1 MFTVA
6 PNTGA
11 QRTGSLTVTD
21 SNNAYPDTVITI
33 TQSAP

>member
-1 MFTVA
+1 VA

-11 QRTGSLTVTD
+11 QRTAAIQVTD
-21 SNNAYPDTVITI
+21 SNTAVADTVITI